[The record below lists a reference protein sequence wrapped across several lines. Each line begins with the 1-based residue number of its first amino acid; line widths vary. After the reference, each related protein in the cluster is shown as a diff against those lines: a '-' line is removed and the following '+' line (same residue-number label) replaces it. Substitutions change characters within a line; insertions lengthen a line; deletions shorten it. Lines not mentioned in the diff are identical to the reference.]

1 MGYDIDKIPAWLAS
15 KFRTAVTYVG
25 SFSDEEKDLVLTA
38 AMSDAAGRL
47 ALAQV
52 MVAPIKVALE
62 YQAIGRKLLQV
73 DELPAEVL
81 LWDMT

>member
-1 MGYDIDKIPAWLAS
+1 
-15 KFRTAVTYVG
+15 
-25 SFSDEEKDLVLTA
+25 
-38 AMSDAAGRL
+38 MSDAAGRL